1 MKYLEIFLHIFYH
14 KMNPGYS
21 NFTSFICRACTKT
34 MMTHTAMR
42 VAIFVLLTAQLA
54 LGLAPEVSRSQFWK
68 QSLSATVVVAG
79 TILPNQK
86 PVFAVADKLVNLP
99 DEKLKAIIKK
109 DILEKQFLAT
119 GQLTREIYDESA
131 KFTDEIDTYELD
143 KWIKGTQKL
152 FRGDKSSVRLV
163 GDINVS
169 KNQIDFLFDEDL
181 MFNIPFQPTVSLTGK
196 VVLTRDTSTGLITSY
211 QEFWDQDVVTVLKS
225 AKF

>member
-1 MKYLEIFLHIFYH
+1 
-14 KMNPGYS
+14 
-21 NFTSFICRACTKT
+21 
-34 MMTHTAMR
+34 MMTHTTAMR

-68 QSLSATVVVAG
+68 QSLSGTVLVAG

-99 DEKLKAIIKK
+99 DEQLKAIIKK

-152 FRGDKSSVRLV
+152 FRGDKSIVRLV

-169 KNQIDFLFDEDL
+169 KKQIDFLFDEDL

-196 VVLTRDTSTGLITSY
+196 VVLTRDTSTGLINSY